1 VRAVGAVLVLV
12 AASVAA
18 APAPGVLDLRVARD
32 DGTVVALR
40 EVVGERPT
48 VVAFW
53 ATYCPPC
60 RAEVPPLNDAAER
73 WRDRGL
79 RVLGV
84 ALETDV
90 DRVRDAR
97 RTWEM
102 RYDVVTIAGGQ
113 DALTDRLFPRGL
125 PTAAFVVR
133 GTATLHEQLLD
144 AATLERLVPP
154 LLEPA
159 KPAQ

>member
-1 VRAVGAVLVLV
+1 MRPVVAALVLV
-12 AASVAA
+12 AATATAA
-18 APAPGVLDLRVARD
+18 STPGVLDLRVAREN
-32 DGTVVALR
+32 GTVVALR
-40 EVVGERPT
+40 EVVGDRPT
-48 VVAFW
+48 IVAFW

-60 RAEVPPLNDAAER
+60 RAEVPTLNDAAQR

-90 DRVRDAR
+90 ERVRDAR
-97 RTWEM
+97 RTWDM
-102 RYDVVTIAGGQ
+102 RYDVVTIAADQ

-125 PTAAFVVR
+125 PTTAFVVR

-144 AATLERLVPP
+144 GAALERLVPH

-159 KPAQ
+159 KSGQ